1 VIRYRDAEVPEDAWG
16 NLLAF
21 LEDPGLAAVSR
32 AFEQC
37 LTKKEWIVESR
48 PNLAGK
54 ETKVVSST
62 VRASTSL
69 GNRLALWAER
79 NSPALLKAGRRVK
92 RLRAGIRTW
101 GSEPQTKAERLN
113 ELSVELQLLK
123 KATSQKLETL
133 DQTISNLRSELAEST
148 AALATL
154 AQGLGTLR
162 TPDPRGHADFQPFN
176 RRLDRDLANQFTSVW
191 GPKLGLVLTEQTL
204 RYMAHRVSIT
214 ESICA
219 GRLATSLETIIL
231 RTLVAQSVEDPTL
244 SVLEIGTLF
253 GVGLGIIH
261 DINRAKFESTHLTV
275 IDPFDG
281 YYGQNKADIVTGQAV
296 TEQQFRRNLK
306 RLAVEADELSVIRA
320 YSQDESAI
328 AAASARTYNV
338 LIIDGDHSGEGVMRD
353 FNLYRPFVSQG
364 GFIVFDDYGTDHWP
378 EIKPAIDEHVLPL
391 TDLEFIGAAFR
402 TAIFRVR

>member
-1 VIRYRDAEVPEDAWG
+1 
-16 NLLAF
+16 
-21 LEDPGLAAVSR
+21 
-32 AFEQC
+32 
-37 LTKKEWIVESR
+37 
-48 PNLAGK
+48 
-54 ETKVVSST
+54 
-62 VRASTSL
+62 
-69 GNRLALWAER
+69 
-79 NSPALLKAGRRVK
+79 
-92 RLRAGIRTW
+92 
-101 GSEPQTKAERLN
+101 
-113 ELSVELQLLK
+113 
-123 KATSQKLETL
+123 
-133 DQTISNLRSELAEST
+133 
-148 AALATL
+148 
-154 AQGLGTLR
+154 
-162 TPDPRGHADFQPFN
+162 
-176 RRLDRDLANQFTSVW
+176 
-191 GPKLGLVLTEQTL
+191 
-204 RYMAHRVSIT
+204 MAHRVSIT

-231 RTLVAQSVEDPTL
+231 RTLVAQSVKDPTL

-261 DINRAKFESTHLTV
+261 DITRAKFESTHLTV

-306 RLAVEADELSVIRA
+306 RVAVEADELSVIRA
-320 YSQDESAI
+320 YSQDETAI

-391 TDLEFIGAAFR
+391 TDLEFIGAAFC